1 MTYLAG
7 LDAATAGWS
16 DLADELERWGEAG
29 LEARFWWRDDDAVEA
44 TPQLDAL
51 LRLAGD
57 VPLALAVIPAFVE
70 HSLAEPVQT
79 RPNVAALQHG
89 WCHANHEP
97 AGKKSEFPAS
107 REAAEVAAE
116 LRAGADRLRALFGPR
131 FVPILAPPWNRFA
144 PEFLPLLPA
153 AGLDALSTMAPGPTA
168 RNESEVPRID
178 VHLDPV
184 AWRAGRGFIG
194 TERALELLLGHLRA
208 QRLRG
213 TEPTPAIGILTH
225 HLVMDGASLAF
236 LERLTAMLAAH
247 PAARWVSAGELV
259 VRR

>member
-29 LEARFWWRDDDAVEA
+29 REARFWWRDDDAVAA

-51 LRLAGD
+51 LQLAGE
-57 VPLALAVIPAFVE
+57 VPLAVAVIPALVE
-70 HSLAEPVQT
+70 HSLVDALRT
-79 RPNVAALQHG
+79 RPNLAVLQHG
-89 WCHANHEP
+89 WRHANHQP
-97 AGKKSEFPAS
+97 AGKKSEYPAS

-116 LRAGADRLRALFGPR
+116 LRAGADRLRALFGSR

-144 PEFLPLLPA
+144 PEFMPFLAP
-153 AGLDALSTMAPGPTA
+153 AGLLALSTIAPTPTA
-168 RNESEVPRID
+168 PDESGIARVD
-178 VHLDPV
+178 AHLDPV

-194 TERALELLLGHLRA
+194 MKPALRLLLGYLRA
-208 QRLRG
+208 QRLRHA
-213 TEPTPAIGILTH
+213 EPAPPIGILTH
-225 HLVMDGASLAF
+225 HLVMDGTILAF
-236 LERLTAMLAAH
+236 LEQLTAMLVAH

-259 VRR
+259 VRQ